1 MSLTK
6 TSFSMINGSVGN
18 VVDYGADPTGSS
30 DSTTAINAAITANS
44 VVVIPP
50 GTYRCDS
57 TIQIYDDYK
66 TVLLQGTLKRFSANS
81 ASTRPVVRIKGNYC
95 SFQGVGPASTVWS
108 ENAAPLGVFLWGSEN
123 PGDVT
128 GSDSVNSRH
137 VNVSKFRIRAKDG
150 ASSGLTLALLSS
162 EFYSS
167 GALYDG
173 IFSDLLLVG
182 GEKQLYLNPVVNG
195 NTFSNINFY
204 ETRGYSVYL
213 DGLFG
218 GLITDNQF
226 SNFFIDAAVLNTVSY
241 YGRYVV
247 QCVFSNMGGEPGGG
261 TYVNFDAN
269 SASIV
274 WTGYDNHPSNG
285 SWLATDSFY
294 SANGET
300 RLTNLT
306 NKKITMT
313 TATSAS
319 VDAGVYVLNSSSQE
333 LFIVRNN
340 GNVQMPNLATSAA
353 GLPSGSLWVDTTAS
367 NVLKRVP

>member
-1 MSLTK
+1 
-6 TSFSMINGSVGN
+6 
-18 VVDYGADPTGSS
+18 
-30 DSTTAINAAITANS
+30 
-44 VVVIPP
+44 
-50 GTYRCDS
+50 
-57 TIQIYDDYK
+57 
-66 TVLLQGTLKRFSANS
+66 
-81 ASTRPVVRIKGNYC
+81 
-95 SFQGVGPASTVWS
+95 
-108 ENAAPLGVFLWGSEN
+108 LWGSEN

-204 ETRGYSVYL
+204 ETRGYGLYL
-213 DGLFG
+213 YGYVG
-218 GLITDNQF
+218 AAATISDNVF
-226 SNFFIDAAVLNTVSY
+226 SNFFSDAAVSNTASY
-241 YGRYVV
+241 YGRGVILSS
-247 QCVFSNMGGEPGGG
+247 FSNMGGDPGGG
-261 TYVNFDAN
+261 VYVDFDATCG
-269 SASIV
+269 SLI
-274 WTGYDNHPSNG
+274 WTGYDNHPSAG
-285 SWLATDSFY
+285 SWLASDSFY